1 MGNGLRL
8 VLPATNTPLDANS
21 TQPFQATDNTAVN
34 LQDGFDN
41 TYQYWLAW
49 RPLSAPELL
58 NRQIQHPL
66 QRQFGLR
73 SRNVV
78 N

>member
-1 MGNGLRL
+1 MGSGLRP
-8 VLPATNTPLDANS
+8 VLPATNKPADANS
-21 TQPFQATDNTAVN
+21 TPPFPVTDSKAVN
-34 LQDGFDN
+34 LQGGFDN

-49 RPLSAPELL
+49 RPLSAPEYL

-73 SRNVV
+73 GRDFV